1 MIGGAAAALALLW
14 GTMAADAAAC
24 RDAHPTADPD
34 AMRLLRQATGAART
48 TAYQGTEYMTSWH
61 PTGSTTSLLDVA
73 HTPGDG
79 TLMKSGGAKGG
90 PGAVS
95 FESDAAAA
103 ADQAAA
109 GALSTGML
117 DLLAANYTVIRVA
130 DGRACG
136 RPATVI
142 EARRADGTVAGR
154 FWIDRDTGVL
164 LHRDLL
170 DEQGRAVI
178 STGFQN
184 FNVVPAQGG
193 VGRADG
199 DRTVPRL
206 MGSNVSL
213 WGRGTGAKTL
223 SGWRVPRRLPAN
235 LSLFQTR
242 STSDPGTVH
251 LAYSD
256 GLSSVSVFVQRGRLN
271 AGRLSGWRRVLVHG
285 HPVFE
290 HDDQQR
296 WAVWDAGGQVYTV
309 LADAPQGTADAV
321 VAALPHG
328 GGGGDGFWQRL
339 RRGGDRLAAWLN
351 PFG

>member
-1 MIGGAAAALALLW
+1 MIGGAAAALVLLW
-14 GTMAADAAAC
+14 GTTAADAAAC
-24 RDAHPTADPD
+24 RDAHPTADPE
-34 AMRLLRQATGAART
+34 AMRLLSKAGGAARA
-48 TAYQGTEYMTSWH
+48 TAYQGTEYMTSWYSAA
-61 PTGSTTSLLDVA
+61 STTSLLDVA

-79 TLMKSGGAKGG
+79 TFMKSGGAKGG

-95 FESDAAAA
+95 FESDAAA
-103 ADQAAA
+103 DQAAA
-109 GALSTGML
+109 GAISTGRL

-130 DGRACG
+130 DGSACG
-136 RPATVI
+136 RPAMVI

-170 DEQGRAVI
+170 DGQGRTVI

-184 FNVVPAQGG
+184 FDVVPAQAGA
-193 VGRADG
+193 GRTG
-199 DRTVPRL
+199 DDHTVSGL

-223 SGWRVPRRLPAN
+223 SGWRVPRTLPEN

-242 STSDPGTVH
+242 STSDPDTVQM
-251 LAYSD
+251 AYSD

-271 AGRLSGWRRVLVHG
+271 AGRLSGWRRALVHG

-290 HDDQQR
+290 RDGQHR

-309 LADAPQGTADAV
+309 LADAPQATADAV

-328 GGGGDGFWQRL
+328 GGSGDGFWRRL
-339 RRGGDRLAAWLN
+339 WRGGDRLATWLN